1 MKKIYLIGTIAITMG
16 LASCN
21 DTVTK
26 DPLDVFSNN
35 SEYWSNTVNLDNQ
48 CNRLY
53 ELYYGYG
60 NGAST
65 NGWFYFKSLSDD
77 QAKATFDNWTYTNV
91 PASDNVWKN
100 AWEVVRGIGYITDGL
115 KSSTLDAETKAYYE
129 GIARLNRAWQYYQ
142 LVRMYGDVPWVAKAL
157 DTQDPII
164 YGGREDRDVIMDSV
178 LADLNYANAVIVG
191 TDKTTWNNGM
201 VNAMKADICLYEGT
215 FCKYRNEK
223 DNGKAANEERAKKY
237 LTECVNA
244 ANAVF
249 AHGYEL
255 NDTYK
260 GNYNSDDL
268 SANPEMIFFKDY
280 KLDLF
285 MHSLISYTCSSS
297 NQYGITKDA
306 FDSFLFLDGKPLA
319 TTTLDK
325 SDAAVLDE
333 NGKVSIANIL
343 STRDKRLSALV
354 DSYLGFKGKGYVR
367 DNVPDAP
374 NMTSATGYTIGK
386 FDDPAKFALINR
398 DQNNKNYT
406 DAPVFWL
413 APVYLAFAEAKAEL
427 GTLTQT
433 DLDNTINKLQARAGL
448 PGMTTTPEADPANDM
463 NVSNIL
469 WEIRRC
475 RRCELMLD
483 SWYRY
488 WDLVRWHQLDKLD
501 TSLNPDIV
509 LGANLSNIPDVEVD
523 VNADGYILTNKSASR
538 IYDAKHYLYPIP
550 SGQITL
556 NENLGQ
562 NPGW

>member
-91 PASDNVWKN
+91 PSTDDVWKD

-333 NGKVSIANIL
+333 NGKVSIANVL